1 MKDSQR
7 NKLNMYVLV
16 RDYLLAS
23 VTITN
28 KIAVLAALI
37 STFNDYITEIFAIS
51 EQQERD
57 QTGVT
62 QTKKSL
68 RAALI
73 AQMEK
78 ITRKCVAYA
87 SGVNDVV
94 LLQMIRFT
102 PSQLKAMADA
112 DLVKKAEDMVTVI
125 TPKLADV
132 AGYNITASDLESL
145 SGLKTDFVS
154 IYTAP
159 TGNKKSKSQLT
170 EKLNALFGSTDA
182 VLEKIDDQVGA
193 LYDTD
198 PDFFAEYNKK
208 RVLVKLSKRQRAF
221 QMWITDAETGQ
232 PIKKAVVKL
241 VNKTANNGLK
251 AATSSGA
258 DLTKNVKKAGA
269 QGGLIENSMPAGE
282 YAYEVSYGGYV
293 TQTGSFFVNDGQMTE
308 VRVLLRSARNDASLR
323 SQ

>member
-16 RDYLLAS
+16 RDFLLAS

-28 KIAVLAALI
+28 KIAVLAALV
-37 STFNDYITEIFAIS
+37 STFNNYITEIFAIS

-57 QTGVT
+57 QKGVT
-62 QTKKSL
+62 QTKQSL
-68 RAALI
+68 RTALI

-78 ITRKCVAYA
+78 ISRKCVGYA
-87 SGVNDVV
+87 SGVNDAV

-102 PSQLKAMADA
+102 PSQLKGMADA
-112 DLVKKAEDMVTVI
+112 DLVKKAGDMVTVI
-125 TPKLADV
+125 TPRLTDV
-132 AGYNITASDLESL
+132 AAYNVTASELESL
-145 SGLKTDFVS
+145 SGLKSDFVA

-159 TGNKKSKSQLT
+159 AGNKKTKSQLT

-182 VLEKIDDQVGA
+182 VLGKIDDQVGS

-208 RVLVKLSKRQRAF
+208 RVLVKLAKRQRSF
-221 QMWITDAETGQ
+221 QMWITDAGTGQ
-232 PIKKAVVKL
+232 PVKNAVVKL
-241 VNKTANNGLK
+241 LYKADGNGKK

-258 DLTKNVKKAGA
+258 DLTKVVKKAGA
-269 QGGLIENSMPAGE
+269 QGGLIQNSMATGE
-282 YAYEVSYGGYV
+282 YSYEVMLGGYV
-293 TQTGSFFVNDGQMTE
+293 TETGSFFVNDGQMTE
-308 VRVLLRSARNDASLR
+308 VRVKMQRGV
-323 SQ
+323 